1 MAISGFTVKN
11 GVLSDLLSGRRS
23 TLTNAALAITT
34 AATYLL
40 VHLLLYP
47 SLGSV
52 ASIIAPVP
60 IILMAFLFGLWG
72 GILASLLAIGL
83 HVSLVGLFL
92 SQGVVEWLWPG
103 GAMGFAA
110 LLTVG
115 TLADWSRNL
124 VSKLKEDISLR
135 STLEKEL
142 RDGQAS
148 FRAIIDKTTEGILVV
163 DMDGMVQF
171 VNPSL
176 QSMMDRKTGDLLG
189 RYFGIA
195 LVPDQ
200 STELHIIRLSG
211 EPGIA
216 EVRVNLTEW
225 EGRPARLVSVRDI
238 TERKQFED
246 ALRKA
251 KEAAESANLAKSRF
265 VANMSHEIRTPMNGI
280 IGMTSLMLDTDLT
293 SEQTE
298 CLDMVRESADSL
310 HSLLNDI
317 LDISKIEA
325 GKLELEAVDFNVN
338 IWLRDIV
345 PRWKSGRAT
354 RGFSSGA
361 MFSGV
366 SPTLSWATPPV
377 SIRSSLTCPPTPSS
391 SPQRARSGSASRR
404 RPKPK
409 TR

>member
-110 LLTVG
+110 LLAVG
-115 TLADWSRNL
+115 TLAGWSRNL
-124 VSKLKEDISLR
+124 VSKLKENISLR

-238 TERKQFED
+238 TERK
-246 ALRKA
+246 
-251 KEAAESANLAKSRF
+251 
-265 VANMSHEIRTPMNGI
+265 
-280 IGMTSLMLDTDLT
+280 
-293 SEQTE
+293 
-298 CLDMVRESADSL
+298 
-310 HSLLNDI
+310 
-317 LDISKIEA
+317 
-325 GKLELEAVDFNVN
+325 
-338 IWLRDIV
+338 
-345 PRWKSGRAT
+345 
-354 RGFSSGA
+354 
-361 MFSGV
+361 
-366 SPTLSWATPPV
+366 
-377 SIRSSLTCPPTPSS
+377 
-391 SPQRARSGSASRR
+391 
-404 RPKPK
+404 
-409 TR
+409 